1 MITIIKKDI
10 FIFIINNCLIKK
22 GCLQNWK
29 QPLQQ
34 PIYKNYTTF
43 TSKSKTTFEIIELE
57 IKHAFSDLCKM
68 RSVFSIS
75 S

>member
-43 TSKSKTTFEIIELE
+43 TSKSKTTFEIIEL
-57 IKHAFSDLCKM
+57 
-68 RSVFSIS
+68 
-75 S
+75 